1 MVARLC
7 READEHGFYA
17 VCICAR
23 FRQVGQRVCWPG
35 SPVKV
40 CTVVGFPAGVNEP
53 DVKAYET
60 SRAIQQGADEID
72 MVMNVGAA
80 KAGDWRRVGVDVE
93 SVVTSARGNM
103 VKVILETCLLSD
115 EEKLRV
121 CEVCVAAG
129 AGFVKT
135 STGFN
140 RAGATVEDVRLM
152 RTAVGAGVGVKASGG
167 IRDYADSLQHDRS
180 RRHPARHQL
189 RFENNRKIGNRH
201 SGVCRLVAQGC
212 AVNGPKDGNP
222 VIKPTLYNVLSATA
236 VSSARLIIS
245 IKPDCRSSVDSRSP
259 LMI

>member
-1 MVARLC
+1 MNIETEEIARLIDHTLLQPEATPDMAERLC
-7 READEHGFYA
+7 READDHGFYS
-17 VCICAR
+17 VCVSPVFVSLAYELLA
-23 FRQVGQRVCWPG
+23 G

-40 CTVVGFPAGVNEP
+40 CTVVSFPAGVNEP

-80 KAGDWRRVGVDVE
+80 KAGDWKRVGVDVE

-115 EEKLRV
+115 EEKLRA

-167 IRDYADSLQHDRS
+167 IRDYATACNMIEAGATRLGTSSGL
-180 RRHPARHQL
+180 
-189 RFENNRKIGNRH
+189 KIIG
-201 SGVCRLVAQGC
+201 
-212 AVNGPKDGNP
+212 K
-222 VIKPTLYNVLSATA
+222 
-236 VSSARLIIS
+236 
-245 IKPDCRSSVDSRSP
+245 
-259 LMI
+259 

>member
-1 MVARLC
+1 MKISTKKIAAIIDHTLLKSEATPDMAERLC
-7 READEHGFYA
+7 READEHGFYS
-17 VCICAR
+17 VCVSPVFVSLAYELLT
-23 FRQVGQRVCWPG
+23 G

-80 KAGDWRRVGVDVE
+80 KAGDWKRVGFDVE

-115 EEKLRV
+115 EEKLRA
-121 CEVCVAAG
+121 CEVCVAAA

-167 IRDYADSLQHDRS
+167 IRDYQTACNMIEAGATRLGTSSSL
-180 RRHPARHQL
+180 
-189 RFENNRKIGNRH
+189 KI
-201 SGVCRLVAQGC
+201 
-212 AVNGPKDGNP
+212 
-222 VIKPTLYNVLSATA
+222 TA
-236 VSSARLIIS
+236 N
-245 IKPDCRSSVDSRSP
+245 
-259 LMI
+259 

>member
-1 MVARLC
+1 MITVFIPFVSRLFSVSLAY
-7 READEHGFYA
+7 ELLA
-17 VCICAR
+17 
-23 FRQVGQRVCWPG
+23 G

-80 KAGDWRRVGVDVE
+80 KAGDWKRVGVDVE

-103 VKVILETCLLSD
+103 LKVILETCLLSD
-115 EEKLRV
+115 EEKLRA

-167 IRDYADSLQHDRS
+167 IRDYATACNMIEAGATRLGTSSGL
-180 RRHPARHQL
+180 
-189 RFENNRKIGNRH
+189 KIIG
-201 SGVCRLVAQGC
+201 
-212 AVNGPKDGNP
+212 K
-222 VIKPTLYNVLSATA
+222 
-236 VSSARLIIS
+236 
-245 IKPDCRSSVDSRSP
+245 
-259 LMI
+259 